1 MTRPICVPKNAIIF
15 PEMGSVIKYNEY
27 HDATDTVVKVA
38 ILYTPAIPS
47 RKDFLIFKGE
57 PDVAISIFNSL
68 AQELNAIFV
77 EQLDKS

>member
-1 MTRPICVPKNAIIF
+1 MTRPICVPKNIIIF

-27 HDATDTVVKVA
+27 RDNTDTVVKVT
-38 ILYTPAIPS
+38 IVYSPAIPS
-47 RKDFLIFKGE
+47 GKDFRLFKGE

-77 EQLDKS
+77 DNFMI